1 MPLSDNQQNIYL
13 LKFLE
18 LLEYCYDGKLKAFSD
33 DFSNFDDTF
42 YEKLKKEVQR
52 AKVGTISLKKEDT
65 FKKYNFFLEYK
76 VWEKNNTNMSMK
88 KFDLNIDGLIKS
100 ICK

>member
-1 MPLSDNQQNIYL
+1 MSLNDNQHL
-13 LKFLE
+13 SRFLE
-18 LLEYCYDGKLKAFSD
+18 LLETCYDGKLKAFSD
-33 DFSNFDDTF
+33 EFSNFDDTF

-76 VWEKNNTNMSMK
+76 LWEKNNTDMK
-88 KFDLNIDGLIKS
+88 KKKFGLNIDGLIKS

>member
-1 MPLSDNQQNIYL
+1 MSLKDNQQNRHL
-13 LKFLE
+13 SRFLE
-18 LLEYCYDGKLKAFSD
+18 LLEDCYDGKLKAFSD

-52 AKVGTISLKKEDT
+52 AKVGTISLKKEDA

-76 VWEKNNTNMSMK
+76 LWEKNNTDMKMK